1 MALGRKPTENL
12 EAYEL
17 SAKGSSL
24 LESMS
29 PRDLD
34 RAERCFRAALALDP
48 GLVRAHV
55 GVGLSHLLRGYLAL
69 NVRPSDLFPPLK
81 KAAEKALALD
91 PENGTAHVLLSAL
104 ALYHEWDWATAESE
118 IETALELGG
127 TGSWGHGFRGYN
139 LMLRER
145 YQEAE
150 ASLLY
155 AMRLDP
161 LSPLRCQELA
171 QVYAHGGRPE
181 KGVALLEELLRENP
195 SPLGARIWVALCH
208 LYSGN
213 TKTAGDHLDLAIE
226 AHGRVPMV
234 IALRG
239 VIHQV
244 EGATRDPRGLLDELL
259 SREKEEY
266 VDPYALWTLGVV
278 LDGLDG
284 ALPFLEM
291 AINERAFLLPYLRIS
306 PRFRDLRADPR
317 FLDALR
323 TVWPEDF

>member
-1 MALGRKPTENL
+1 
-12 EAYEL
+12 
-17 SAKGSSL
+17 
-24 LESMS
+24 
-29 PRDLD
+29 
-34 RAERCFRAALALDP
+34 
-48 GLVRAHV
+48 
-55 GVGLSHLLRGYLAL
+55 
-69 NVRPSDLFPPLK
+69 
-81 KAAEKALALD
+81 
-91 PENGTAHVLLSAL
+91 
-104 ALYHEWDWATAESE
+104 
-118 IETALELGG
+118 
-127 TGSWGHGFRGYN
+127 
-139 LMLRER
+139 MLRER

-155 AMRLDP
+155 AVRLDP

-244 EGATRDPRGLLDELL
+244 EGATCDARGLLDELL

-323 TVWPEDF
+323 PVWPEDF